1 MLGSDTFNVGETG
14 SVTVVSCATA
24 GNCAAGVTYTSFLQQ
39 AFVASEA
46 NGTWGN
52 AIEIPG
58 LATLNTGG
66 DAAITSVSCRS
77 AGSCAVGGTYR
88 DSAGHTQAFVVN
100 QA

>member
-1 MLGSDTFNVGETG
+1 
-14 SVTVVSCATA
+14 VSCATA
-24 GNCAAGVTYTSFLQQ
+24 GNCAAGVTYTENVTGNQQ
-39 AFVASEA
+39 AFVVTEA
-46 NGTWGN
+46 NGTWGT

-66 DAAITSVSCRS
+66 DAAVTSVSCRS
-77 AGSCAVGGTYR
+77 AGNCAAGGTFR